1 VESAAETRRRLAAE
15 TGRPDVVIE
24 EAVRAAGGR
33 VTRNEALFGRLRFD
47 FVARRGEEL
56 RLVADVRHTATSAEL
71 TRLLDDSAP
80 ILLVD
85 EINFGSTT
93 QSTTPPTT
101 SLVLLSSGETS
112 ITSALASIHSC
123 SVTGLWEMTYLPSV
137 CSSCQA
143 SRQWAGWRFFN
154 QKFVL

>member
-71 TRLLDDSAP
+71 TRLLDDFSIAVGALRR
-80 ILLVD
+80 LLRR
-85 EINFGSTT
+85 T
-93 QSTTPPTT
+93 
-101 SLVLLSSGETS
+101 LLLSY
-112 ITSALASIHSC
+112 
-123 SVTGLWEMTYLPSV
+123 W
-137 CSSCQA
+137 
-143 SRQWAGWRFFN
+143 
-154 QKFVL
+154 